1 MSDYLAVGGV
11 SAVLKSLLTTALAAG
26 GPSAILGAAAGITNL
41 APDLIA
47 TGPDEAAQINLFLYY
62 ASINPALRNLGLPSM
77 SAGGGRLSNPPLA
90 INLHYL
96 VTAYGSNQFDAEIL
110 LAWAMQVFHS
120 TPVVSRATIEQ
131 ALEDLVS
138 VLPVPE
144 EQQMISGSTLAS
156 QVEHIRITPETLTT
170 EEIYRLW
177 TAFQTHYRPTTSY
190 QVSVVVIQDTQSFA
204 SNLPVQRRSV
214 LALPLISPIID
225 TVTPAMAALGQTL
238 TITGSNFLGDTAAG
252 TTVSFDS
259 AAAVPAATV
268 QGSCVRVV
276 VPSTLQAGTHSI
288 RVLRS
293 VTFPSSTVPHPGFSS
308 NPVPFQLVPVIQ
320 LPTVPPPPI
329 QATQGN
335 PLTLTLTPAVGVLQ
349 NAVVYIGDQALPVPS
364 RPLSGP
370 ASSTQ
375 ITVTVPAT
383 IAAGT
388 YPLRAEVD
396 GAQSRLTL
404 DTTMGSPTYGQWL
417 PQAEVS
423 A

>member
-11 SAVLKSLLTTALAAG
+11 SAVMKSLLTNALAQG
-26 GPSAILGAAAGITNL
+26 GPSTILGAAAGITNV
-41 APDLIA
+41 APDLVA
-47 TGPDEAAQINLFLYY
+47 TGPDEAAQINIFLYY

-77 SAGGGRLSNPPLA
+77 NAGGARLSNPPLA

-96 VTAYGSNQFDAEIL
+96 VTAYGSNPFDAEIL

-120 TPVVSRATIEQ
+120 TPVVPRDTIQQ
-131 ALEDLVS
+131 ALTDLVS
-138 VLPVPE
+138 VLPAPPE
-144 EQQMISGSTLAS
+144 QSLISASTLAN

-214 LALPLISPIID
+214 LALPLISPLIES
-225 TVTPAMAALGQTL
+225 VAPAMAAAGQTL
-238 TITGSNFLGDTAAG
+238 TLTGSNFLGDTAAG
-252 TTVSFDS
+252 TQVSFDGGVGV
-259 AAAVPAATV
+259 AAATV
-268 QGSCVRVV
+268 QGSCVRVA
-276 VPSTLQAGTHSI
+276 VPSTLQAGTHTV

-293 VTFPSSTVPHPGFSS
+293 VTFPSSTAAHQGFSS

-320 LPTVPPPPI
+320 LPATPPI
-329 QATQGN
+329 QAQQGK

-349 NAVVYIGDQALPVPS
+349 NAVVYIGDQAVPVPS

-370 ASSTQ
+370 ASSPQ
-375 ITVTVPAT
+375 ITVTVPDT
-383 IAAGT
+383 IAVGAH
-388 YPLRAEVD
+388 PLRVEVD

-404 DTTMGSPTYGQWL
+404 DTTTGSPTYGQWL
-417 PQAEVS
+417 PQVEVS